1 MRVYEFGDKS
11 KPAIMLFPG
20 TCCYWKTNFGHV
32 LEPLQEHFYTIIVS
46 YSGFDE
52 TENSTFV
59 SELDEVEKA
68 ESYIKEHLDGNLFA
82 AYGCSLGG
90 SVVSLLVGRHNIHID
105 HAIIG
110 SSDMDQ
116 APKWLAKLETA
127 IVLPLIYPFLTDREN
142 CFMKKKADKMIASG
156 GERAEYMRQFLDIM
170 GLNSGI
176 NFSFISKESVRNQFC
191 TDLYTPVGE
200 QISAPGTTIHVFYA
214 LKMGE
219 KYRARYLKYFAAPDI
234 RQFDLQHE
242 ELLLDA
248 DRWTKEVCLACG
260 ME

>member
-1 MRVYEFGDKS
+1 MRVYEFGDRN

-32 LEPLQEHFYTIIVS
+32 LKPLQEHFYTMVVS

-52 TENSTFV
+52 TEKSTFL

-68 ESYIKEHLDGNLFA
+68 EAYIKEHLDGRLFA

-90 SVVSLLVGRHNIHID
+90 SVVSLLVGRHNVHID

-116 APKWLAKLETA
+116 APKWLAKLEAA
-127 IVLPLIYPFLTDREN
+127 IVVPLIYPFLMGDEKS
-142 CFMKKKADKMIASG
+142 FFKKRSDKMIASG
-156 GERAEYMRQFLDIM
+156 DE
-170 GLNSGI
+170 
-176 NFSFISKESVRNQFC
+176 RNQFC

-219 KYRARYLKYFAAPDI
+219 KYRARYLKYFADPDI
-234 RQFDLQHE
+234 REYDLLHE

-248 DRWTKEVCLACG
+248 DRWTKEVCSACG
-260 ME
+260 IQ

>member
-1 MRVYEFGDKS
+1 MKVYEFGNAKNPS
-11 KPAIMLFPG
+11 IMLFPG

-32 LEPLQEHFYTIIVS
+32 LDALQKSFYTLVVS

-52 TENSTFV
+52 TENTTFI
-59 SELDEVEKA
+59 SELDEVQKVET
-68 ESYIKEHLDGNLFA
+68 YIKDRLNGKLFA

-90 SVVSLLVGRHNIHID
+90 SFVSLLVSRENIHID

-127 IVLPLIYPFLTDREN
+127 IMMPFFYPLLTGKGSGFLKKIFEKKMNDGKDSSDYIRK
-142 CFMKKKADKMIASG
+142 FMDM
-156 GERAEYMRQFLDIM
+156 M

-176 NFSFISKESVRNQFC
+176 DFSFISKESMKNQFC

-200 QISAPGTTIHVFYA
+200 HIHVPGTTIHVFYA
-214 LKMGE
+214 TKMGK
-219 KYRARYLKYFAAPDI
+219 KYRDRYLKYFSDPDI
-234 RQFDLQHE
+234 REFDLQHE

-248 DRWTKEVCLACG
+248 DRWIKEVSGVCL
-260 ME
+260 

>member
-1 MRVYEFGDKS
+1 MKIYEFGDKN

-32 LEPLQEHFYTIIVS
+32 LGPLQEHFYTMVVS

-52 TENSTFV
+52 TENSTFI

-68 ESYIKEHLDGNLFA
+68 ESYIQDHLGGKVFA

-90 SVVSLLVGRHNIHID
+90 SVVSLLVGRHNIHIN

-127 IVLPLIYPFLTDREN
+127 IVLPLIYPFLTGKES
-142 CFMKKKADKMIASG
+142 CFMKKRADKMIASG
-156 GERAEYMRQFLDIM
+156 GERAEYMKQFLDIM
-170 GLNSGI
+170 GLNSGMD
-176 NFSFISKESVRNQFC
+176 FSFISKESVRNQFC

-200 QISAPGTTIHVFYA
+200 QISAPGTMIHVFYA

-219 KYRARYLKYFAAPDI
+219 KYRARYQKYFVNPDI
-234 RQFDLQHE
+234 REFNLQHE

-248 DRWTKEVCLACG
+248 ARWTKEVCLACG
-260 ME
+260 IL

>member
-1 MRVYEFGDKS
+1 MKIYGFGDRH
-11 KPAIMLFPG
+11 KPTIMLFPG

-32 LEPLQEHFYTIIVS
+32 LEPLQEHFYTMVVS

-52 TENSTFV
+52 TENSTFI
-59 SELDEVEKA
+59 SELDEVVKIEK
-68 ESYIKEHLDGNLFA
+68 YIKDHLDGKIFA

-90 SVVSLLVGRHNIHID
+90 SIVSLLVGRHNIHTE

-127 IVLPLIYPFLTDREN
+127 IMLPMIYPFLTGDEK
-142 CFMKKKADKMIASG
+142 CFMKKRSDKMISSG
-156 GERAEYMRQFLDIM
+156 GERAEYMKKFMEIM
-170 GLNSGI
+170 GLDGSRDL
-176 NFSFISKESVRNQFC
+176 SFISKESVRNQFC

-200 QISAPGTTIHVFYA
+200 QLSAPGTTIHVFYA

-219 KYRARYLKYFAAPDI
+219 KYRERYLKYFANPDI
-234 RQFDLQHE
+234 REFDLQHE

-248 DRWTKEVCLACG
+248 ARWTKEVCSACG
-260 ME
+260 IQ

>member
-1 MRVYEFGDKS
+1 MRVYEFGDRN

-32 LEPLQEHFYTIIVS
+32 LKPLQEHFYTMVVS

-52 TENSTFV
+52 TEKSTFL

-68 ESYIKEHLDGNLFA
+68 EAYIKEHLDGRLFA

-90 SVVSLLVGRHNIHID
+90 SVVSLLVGRHNVHID

-116 APKWLAKLETA
+116 APKWLAKLEAA
-127 IVLPLIYPFLTDREN
+127 IVVPLIYPFLMGDEKS
-142 CFMKKKADKMIASG
+142 FFKKRSDKMIASG
-156 GERAEYMRQFLDIM
+156 DERAEYMKKFM
-170 GLNSGI
+170 GLMGSGSGMD
-176 NFSFISKESVRNQFC
+176 FSFISKESVRNQFC

-200 QISAPGTTIHVFYA
+200 QISTPGTTIHVFYA

-219 KYRARYLKYFAAPDI
+219 KYRARYLKYFADPDI
-234 RQFDLQHE
+234 REYDLLHE

-248 DRWTKEVCLACG
+248 DRWTKEVCSACG
-260 ME
+260 IQ